1 MKKKIILII
10 LGLIIV
16 LGVIMFM
23 TRDKSPVS
31 HFVSDE
37 GKQKFT
43 TAYNK
48 GMSQVPKPDKTL
60 DIKTSFG
67 TRVLL

>member
-1 MKKKIILII
+1 
-10 LGLIIV
+10 
-16 LGVIMFM
+16 MFM